1 MSRPSVYRDI
11 GASVGAGSEAAGF
24 FASILSGLLLGL
36 LGDHLLGTEPL
47 LVALG
52 IIAGSATGFWRM
64 WRYAKRAHDQRS

>member
-1 MSRPSVYRDI
+1 MSRPSVHREI
-11 GASVGAGSEAAGF
+11 GASVGAGSETAGF

-64 WRYAKRAHDQRS
+64 WQYAKRAHDQGR